1 MFRRKLFGSASRIR
15 RERSIRPKISR
26 IDFDLAELENSEV
39 RPRRPSSPVDFHTGL
54 EVDHVKSTSSDHL
67 VNLVVMPKFVNQ
79 SFGAANHMGLKWRW
93 TTKRVFEMADQLVH
107 VLAKREL
114 AALSACA

>member
-1 MFRRKLFGSASRIR
+1 MTEIERFEVLLDGS
-15 RERSIRPKISR
+15 
-26 IDFDLAELENSEV
+26 
-39 RPRRPSSPVDFHTGL
+39 SSPVDFHTGL